1 MPGIVEGMMKVY
13 ARDCMSKA
21 VVNLQ
26 ATETETFEQ
35 LLEINVYLSAND
47 VVQASVFCCS
57 ILRPLFFTCCARNA
71 VGCTRVI
78 HPGTNSVLRIGSWR
92 G

>member
-1 MPGIVEGMMKVY
+1 
-13 ARDCMSKA
+13 

-47 VVQASVFCCS
+47 VVQCAMVNLDWCASLLS
-57 ILRPLFFTCCARNA
+57 GSLRP
-71 VGCTRVI
+71 
-78 HPGTNSVLRIGSWR
+78 P
-92 G
+92 